1 MYLHNDEV
9 YFELQAD
16 PSSVDIHKIESPN
29 RFRRM
34 TLPHAFNLAGSDLL
48 HLRQSANFW
57 AERAAAAAAASSANT
72 NEPNHSNTKEEKEKK
87 EKDKSSRIGRR
98 RASKPFKRSKTLME
112 SS

>member
-1 MYLHNDEV
+1 MTYSPP
-9 YFELQAD
+9 QAD

-34 TLPHAFNLAGSDLL
+34 TLPHAFNLAGSDLVK
-48 HLRQSANFW
+48 LRQSANFW
-57 AERAAAAAAASSANT
+57 AERAAAAAIPETTAQA
-72 NEPNHSNTKEEKEKK
+72 NHSTAKEEKK
-87 EKDKSSRIGRR
+87 EKEKEGKEKEKTSRIGRR

>member
-1 MYLHNDEV
+1 
-9 YFELQAD
+9 
-16 PSSVDIHKIESPN
+16 
-29 RFRRM
+29 M

-57 AERAAAAAAASSANT
+57 AERAAAAAAASASTNT
-72 NEPNHSNTKEEKEKK
+72 NEPNHNNPKEEKEKK
-87 EKDKSSRIGRR
+87 EKEKSSRIGRR

>member
-1 MYLHNDEV
+1 M
-9 YFELQAD
+9 QAD

-34 TLPHAFNLAGSDLL
+34 TLPHAFNLAGSDFL
-48 HLRQSANFW
+48 HLRQSSNFW
-57 AERAAAAAAASSANT
+57 AERANMAATNSTTESNHNT
-72 NEPNHSNTKEEKEKK
+72 NPNSKEEKK
-87 EKDKSSRIGRR
+87 EKEKSRIGRR